1 MPQLNFAPVLIFAY
15 NREDKI
21 KNLISSLIKCQG
33 FHNSDIFVFC
43 DGPKNNQDRIKVDK
57 TRKTIRDKFND
68 YDNVSIFQQQK
79 NLGLAKS
86 VYEGVNNVFESFD
99 RIIVLEDD
107 LEINKGFLNYM
118 NLALTKYRNYNK
130 VYQISGHFFEPPGLN
145 INKAVFLPFI
155 STWGWATWKSKWTG
169 FNIEKE
175 ISLNGWDK
183 KLIKKFNLND
193 SYNYYYI
200 LKGVLK
206 NKIQSWGVLWYLY
219 VFQNEGLV
227 LYPNNSL
234 VINKGFDKEATNTTK
249 SNYFQKTTKDFIEV
263 TLPNEV
269 KINSDTFEIVSMYIK
284 SINKDNLITWF
295 LKKINFHR

>member
-1 MPQLNFAPVLIFAY
+1 MWIEHL
-15 NREDKI
+15 
-21 KNLISSLIKCQG
+21 
-33 FHNSDIFVFC
+33 
-43 DGPKNNQDRIKVDK
+43 
-57 TRKTIRDKFND
+57 
-68 YDNVSIFQQQK
+68 
-79 NLGLAKS
+79 
-86 VYEGVNNVFESFD
+86 
-99 RIIVLEDD
+99 
-107 LEINKGFLNYM
+107 
-118 NLALTKYRNYNK
+118 
-130 VYQISGHFFEPPGLN
+130 
-145 INKAVFLPFI
+145 
-155 STWGWATWKSKWTG
+155 SK
-169 FNIEKE
+169 EKE

-269 KINSDTFEIVSMYIK
+269 KFNSDTFEIVSMYIK